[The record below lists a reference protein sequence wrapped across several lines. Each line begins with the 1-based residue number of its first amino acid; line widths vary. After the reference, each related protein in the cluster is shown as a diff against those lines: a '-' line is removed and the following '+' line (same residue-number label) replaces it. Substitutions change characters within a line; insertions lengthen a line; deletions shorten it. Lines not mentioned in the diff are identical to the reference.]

1 MRRYL
6 FVAALLCAGAAGAQE
21 PPRVPTPDEIAF
33 AQLPRDVQ
41 AQLAGLPPREALQ
54 KYDYA
59 RQNLIALGT
68 PSPSPERLRAQI
80 DAVLAPRTT
89 AVQSFSAGTTS
100 FPPLSPL
107 VPPVAFEYR

>member
-1 MRRYL
+1 MGRYL
-6 FVAALLCAGAAGAQE
+6 FVAAMLCAGAARAQE

-80 DAVLAPRTT
+80 DAVLAPRYT

-107 VPPVAFEYR
+107 VPSVAFDYR

>member
-68 PSPSPERLRAQI
+68 PSPTPERLRVQI
-80 DAVLAPRTT
+80 DAVLAPRYT